1 MRGFPG
7 ITADDY
13 QSSTSIQ
20 NMKSNTN
27 ILIIFILVKGKL
39 YKGTPFNYLKGT
51 VEDKS
56 KI

>member
-20 NMKSNTN
+20 NMKSNAN
-27 ILIIFILVKGKL
+27 ILIICILVKGKL